1 MSSSQQRIALITGAN
16 RGIGFETAKKLA
28 EQGIKV
34 IIGVR
39 DEQKGEQAVAA
50 LKALGAEADY
60 VVYDASQA
68 GAAQKVA
75 QTLESRYGKLDILVN
90 NAGIL
95 KEELIGQNNT
105 LTVDQ
110 ETLKTT
116 FEANFFAVIALTQA
130 LLPLLQRS
138 PAGRIVNLSSI
149 LGSQTLHSTPNSPI
163 EVAKGLAYN
172 ASKSALNMF
181 TIHLAHALKDTSI
194 KVNSAHPGWVK
205 TELGGPHAPMEL
217 SDSWKTSVRLATLD
231 EQGPTGGYFHEDQ
244 TLPW

>member
-1 MSSSQQRIALITGAN
+1 MSALQQRIALITGGN

-34 IIGVR
+34 VIGVR
-39 DEQKGEQAVAA
+39 DQHKGEQAVTA

-60 VVYDASQA
+60 VIYDTSMPD
-68 GAAQKVA
+68 AAQTVA
-75 QTLESRYGKLDILVN
+75 NTLESRYGKLDILIN

-95 KEELIGQNNT
+95 KEDLIGQNNS

-110 ETLKTT
+110 DTLKTT

-138 PAGRIVNLSSI
+138 PAGRIVNLTSI

-181 TIHLAHALKDTSI
+181 TIHLAHALKDTAI

-205 TELGGPHAPMEL
+205 TELGGPHAPMEI

-231 EQGPTGGYFHEDQ
+231 EQGPNGGYFHEDQ

>member
-1 MSSSQQRIALITGAN
+1 MSALQQRIALITGAN

-34 IIGVR
+34 IIGAR
-39 DEQKGEQAVAA
+39 DPQKGAQAVEQLKQLGHDAEYLHYDAA
-50 LKALGAEADY
+50 LAHSPHT
-60 VVYDASQA
+60 V
-68 GAAQKVA
+68 AAA
-75 QTLESRYGKLDILVN
+75 LESRFGKLDILVN

-110 ETLKTT
+110 DTLKTT
-116 FEANFFAVIALTQA
+116 FEANFFAVVALTQA

-138 PAGRIVNLSSI
+138 PAARIVNVSSI
-149 LGSQTLHSTPNSPI
+149 LGSQTLHSTPDSPI

-181 TIHLAHALKDTSI
+181 TIHLAHALKDTHI

-205 TELGGPHAPMEL
+205 TDLGGPHAPMEL
-217 SDSWKTSVRLATLD
+217 SDSWKTSIRLATLD
-231 EQGPTGGYFHEDQ
+231 ADGPSGAYFHEEQ
-244 TLPW
+244 ALPW

>member
-1 MSSSQQRIALITGAN
+1 MSVLQQRIALITGGN

-34 IIGVR
+34 VIGVR
-39 DEQKGEQAVAA
+39 DQHKGEQAVTA

-60 VVYDASQA
+60 VIYDTSLPD
-68 GAAQKVA
+68 AAQTVA
-75 QTLESRYGKLDILVN
+75 NTLESRYGKLDILIN

-95 KEELIGQNNT
+95 KEDLIGQNNS

-110 ETLKTT
+110 DTLKTT
-116 FEANFFAVIALTQA
+116 FEANFFAVITLTQA

-138 PAGRIVNLSSI
+138 PAGRIVNLTSI

-205 TELGGPHAPMEL
+205 TELGGPHAPMEI

-231 EQGPTGGYFHEDQ
+231 EQGPNGGYFHEDQ

>member
-1 MSSSQQRIALITGAN
+1 MSISQQRIALITGGN

-34 IIGVR
+34 VIGVR
-39 DEQKGEQAVAA
+39 DTQKGEQAVAA
-50 LKALGAEADY
+50 LGAEADF
-60 VVYDASQA
+60 VLYDANQA
-68 GAAQKVA
+68 DAAQKVA

-95 KEELIGQNNT
+95 KEELIGQNNSQ
-105 LTVDQ
+105 TVDQ
-110 ETLKTT
+110 DTLKTT

-181 TIHLAHALKDTSI
+181 TIHLAHALKDTTI

-205 TELGGPHAPMEL
+205 TELGGPNAPMEL

>member
-1 MSSSQQRIALITGAN
+1 MSVLQQRIALITGGN

-28 EQGIKV
+28 EQGINV
-34 IIGVR
+34 VIGVR
-39 DEQKGEQAVAA
+39 DQHKGEQAVTA

-60 VVYDASQA
+60 VIYDTSMPD
-68 GAAQKVA
+68 AAQTVA
-75 QTLESRYGKLDILVN
+75 NTLESRYGKLDILIN
-90 NAGIL
+90 NAGVL
-95 KEELIGQNNT
+95 KEDLIGQNNS

-110 ETLKTT
+110 DTLKTT

-138 PAGRIVNLSSI
+138 PAGRIVNLTSI

-205 TELGGPHAPMEL
+205 TELGGPHAPMEI

-231 EQGPTGGYFHEDQ
+231 EQGPNGGYFHEDQ

>member
-1 MSSSQQRIALITGAN
+1 MSVLQQRIALITGGN

-34 IIGVR
+34 VIGVR
-39 DEQKGEQAVAA
+39 DQHKGEQAVTA

-60 VVYDASQA
+60 VIYDTSTPD
-68 GAAQKVA
+68 AAQTVA
-75 QTLESRYGKLDILVN
+75 NTLESRYGKLDILIN

-95 KEELIGQNNT
+95 KEDLIGQNNS

-110 ETLKTT
+110 DTLKTT

-138 PAGRIVNLSSI
+138 PAGRIVNLTSI

-205 TELGGPHAPMEL
+205 TELGGPHAPMEI

-231 EQGPTGGYFHEDQ
+231 EQGPNGGYFHEDQ

>member
-1 MSSSQQRIALITGAN
+1 MSALQQRIALITGGN

-34 IIGVR
+34 VIGVR
-39 DEQKGEQAVAA
+39 DEHKGEQSVDA

-60 VVYDASQA
+60 VIYDTSVPD
-68 GAAQKVA
+68 AAQTVA
-75 QTLESRYGKLDILVN
+75 KTLESRYGKLDILIN

-95 KEELIGQNNT
+95 KEDLIGQNNS
-105 LTVDQ
+105 LSVDQ
-110 ETLKTT
+110 DTLKTT

-138 PAGRIVNLSSI
+138 PAGRIVNLTSI

-205 TELGGPHAPMEL
+205 TELGGPHAPMEI

-231 EQGPTGGYFHEDQ
+231 EQGPNGGYFHEDQ

>member
-1 MSSSQQRIALITGAN
+1 MSTSQQRIALITGGN
-16 RGIGFETAKKLA
+16 RGIGFETAKKLG

-34 IIGVR
+34 IIGAR
-39 DEQKGEQAVAA
+39 DPHKGEQAVAE
-50 LKALGAEADY
+50 LKALGVDAEY
-60 VVYDASQA
+60 VHYDATQANASQA
-68 GAAQKVA
+68 VA
-75 QTLESRYGKLDILVN
+75 TALESRFGKLDILVN

-105 LTVDQ
+105 LSVDQ
-110 ETLKTT
+110 DTLKTT
-116 FEANFFAVIALTQA
+116 FEANFFAVVALTQA

-138 PAGRIVNLSSI
+138 PAARIVNLSSI

-181 TIHLAHALKDTSI
+181 TIHLAHALKDSHI

-205 TELGGPHAPMEL
+205 TDLGGPNAPMEI

-244 TLPW
+244 SLPW

>member
-1 MSSSQQRIALITGAN
+1 MSASQQRIALITGGN

-34 IIGVR
+34 VIGVR
-39 DEQKGEQAVAA
+39 DQHKGAQAVAA
-50 LKALGAEADY
+50 LKALGADADY
-60 VVYDASQA
+60 VLYDASQA
-68 GAAQKVA
+68 DAAQKVT
-75 QTLESRYGKLDILVN
+75 QSLESRYGKLDILVN

-95 KEELIGQNNT
+95 KEDLIGQNNT

-110 ETLKTT
+110 DTLKTT

>member
-1 MSSSQQRIALITGAN
+1 MSISQQRIALITGGN

-34 IIGVR
+34 VIGVR
-39 DEQKGEQAVAA
+39 DTQKGEQAVAA
-50 LKALGAEADY
+50 LGAEADF
-60 VVYDASQA
+60 VLYDASQA
-68 GAAQKVA
+68 DAAQKVA

-95 KEELIGQNNT
+95 KEELICQNNS

-110 ETLKTT
+110 DTLKTT

-130 LLPLLQRS
+130 LLPLLHRS

-181 TIHLAHALKDTSI
+181 TIHLAHALKDTTI

>member
-1 MSSSQQRIALITGAN
+1 
-16 RGIGFETAKKLA
+16 KLA
-28 EQGIKV
+28 EQGINV
-34 IIGVR
+34 VIGVR
-39 DEQKGEQAVAA
+39 DQHKGEQAVTA

-60 VVYDASQA
+60 VIYDTSMPD
-68 GAAQKVA
+68 AAQTVA
-75 QTLESRYGKLDILVN
+75 NTLESRYGKLDILIN

-95 KEELIGQNNT
+95 KEDLIGQNNS

-110 ETLKTT
+110 DTLKTT

-138 PAGRIVNLSSI
+138 PAGRIVNLTSI

-181 TIHLAHALKDTSI
+181 TIHLAHALKDTAI

-205 TELGGPHAPMEL
+205 TELGGPHAPMEI

-231 EQGPTGGYFHEDQ
+231 EQGPNGGYFHEDQ

>member
-1 MSSSQQRIALITGAN
+1 MSISQQRIALITGGN

-34 IIGVR
+34 VIGVR
-39 DEQKGEQAVAA
+39 DTQKGEQAVAA
-50 LKALGAEADY
+50 LGAEADF
-60 VVYDASQA
+60 VLYDASQA
-68 GAAQKVA
+68 DAAQKVA

-95 KEELIGQNNT
+95 KEELIGQNNS

-110 ETLKTT
+110 STLKTT

-181 TIHLAHALKDTSI
+181 TIHLAHALKDTAI

>member
-1 MSSSQQRIALITGAN
+1 MSVSQQRIALITGGN
-16 RGIGFETAKKLA
+16 RGIGFETAKKLG

-34 IIGVR
+34 IIGAR
-39 DEQKGEQAVAA
+39 DSHKGEQAVVE
-50 LKALGAEADY
+50 LKALGIDAEY
-60 VVYDASQA
+60 LHYDATQA
-68 GAAQKVA
+68 NAPQTVAAA
-75 QTLESRYGKLDILVN
+75 LESRFGKLDILVN

-110 ETLKTT
+110 DTLKTT
-116 FEANFFAVIALTQA
+116 FEANFFAVVALTQA
-130 LLPLLQRS
+130 LIPLLQRS
-138 PAGRIVNLSSI
+138 PAARIVNLSSI
-149 LGSQTLHSTPNSPI
+149 LGSQTLHSAPNSPI

-181 TIHLAHALKDTSI
+181 TIHLAHALKDSHI

-205 TELGGPHAPMEL
+205 TELGGANAPMEI

-231 EQGPTGGYFHEDQ
+231 EQGPSGAYFHEDQ
-244 TLPW
+244 PLPW

>member
-1 MSSSQQRIALITGAN
+1 MSISQQRIALITGGN

-34 IIGVR
+34 VIGVR
-39 DEQKGEQAVAA
+39 DTQKGEQAVAA
-50 LKALGAEADY
+50 LGAEADF
-60 VVYDASQA
+60 VLYDASQA
-68 GAAQKVA
+68 DAAQKVA

-95 KEELIGQNNT
+95 KEELIGQNNS

-110 ETLKTT
+110 DTLKTT

-130 LLPLLQRS
+130 LLPLLHRS

-181 TIHLAHALKDTSI
+181 TIHLAHALKDTTI

>member
-1 MSSSQQRIALITGAN
+1 MSTSQQRIALITGGN
-16 RGIGFETAKKLA
+16 RGIGFETAKKLG

-34 IIGVR
+34 IIGAR
-39 DEQKGEQAVAA
+39 DPHKGEQAVAE
-50 LKALGAEADY
+50 LNALGVDAEY
-60 VVYDASQA
+60 VHYDATQANASQA
-68 GAAQKVA
+68 VA
-75 QTLESRYGKLDILVN
+75 TALESRFGKLDILVN

-105 LTVDQ
+105 LSVDQ
-110 ETLKTT
+110 DTLKTT
-116 FEANFFAVIALTQA
+116 FEANFFAVVALTQA

-138 PAGRIVNLSSI
+138 PAARIVNLSSI

-181 TIHLAHALKDTSI
+181 TIHLAHALKDSHI

-205 TELGGPHAPMEL
+205 TDLGGPNAPMEI

-244 TLPW
+244 PLPW

>member
-1 MSSSQQRIALITGAN
+1 MSALQQRIALITGGN

-34 IIGVR
+34 VIGVR
-39 DEQKGEQAVAA
+39 DQHKGEQAVTA

-60 VVYDASQA
+60 VIYDTSMPD
-68 GAAQKVA
+68 AAQTVA
-75 QTLESRYGKLDILVN
+75 NTLESRYGKLDILIN

-95 KEELIGQNNT
+95 KEDLIGQNNS

-110 ETLKTT
+110 DTLKTT

-138 PAGRIVNLSSI
+138 PAGRVVNLTSI

-205 TELGGPHAPMEL
+205 TELGGPHAPMEI

-231 EQGPTGGYFHEDQ
+231 EQGPNGGYFHEDQ

>member
-1 MSSSQQRIALITGAN
+1 MSVLQQRIALITGGN

-28 EQGIKV
+28 EQGINV
-34 IIGVR
+34 VIGVR
-39 DEQKGEQAVAA
+39 DQHKGEQAVTA

-60 VVYDASQA
+60 VIYDTSMPD
-68 GAAQKVA
+68 AAQTVA
-75 QTLESRYGKLDILVN
+75 NTLESRYGKLDILIN

-95 KEELIGQNNT
+95 KEDLIGQNNS

-110 ETLKTT
+110 DTLKTT

-138 PAGRIVNLSSI
+138 PAGRIVNLTSI

-181 TIHLAHALKDTSI
+181 TIHLAHALKDTAI

-205 TELGGPHAPMEL
+205 TELGGPHAPMEI

-231 EQGPTGGYFHEDQ
+231 EQGPNGGYFHEDQ

>member
-1 MSSSQQRIALITGAN
+1 MSVLQQRIALITGGN

-34 IIGVR
+34 VIGVR
-39 DEQKGEQAVAA
+39 DQHKGEQAVTA

-60 VVYDASQA
+60 VIYDTSMPD
-68 GAAQKVA
+68 AAQTVA
-75 QTLESRYGKLDILVN
+75 NTLESRYGKLDILIN

-95 KEELIGQNNT
+95 KEDLIGQNNS

-110 ETLKTT
+110 DTLKTT

-138 PAGRIVNLSSI
+138 PAGRIVNLTSI

-181 TIHLAHALKDTSI
+181 TIHLAHALKDTAI

-205 TELGGPHAPMEL
+205 TELGGPHAPMEI

-231 EQGPTGGYFHEDQ
+231 EQGPNGGYFHEDQ